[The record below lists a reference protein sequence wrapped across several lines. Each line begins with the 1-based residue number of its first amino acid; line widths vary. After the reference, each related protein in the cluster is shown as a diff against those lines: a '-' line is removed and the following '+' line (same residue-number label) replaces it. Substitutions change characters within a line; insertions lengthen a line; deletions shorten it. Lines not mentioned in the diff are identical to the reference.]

1 MLDWVDT
8 GPEDPKG
15 APPPLV
21 IVLCGITSS
30 SSNGYIVEV
39 VKWLKK
45 HGFGIVVYHNRGIN
59 GSKLKL
65 PEEEGVFTNMILDF
79 AHTVRQ
85 IKEKHPRRKIY
96 AVGHSFGGHLL
107 CNYLGGYPGTA
118 PCLIDGAVG
127 MAPPTDMLAVALHV
141 NSSWLGGLL
150 AGVQNAAMI
159 IPNRGMFESQA
170 AERLGLSYEK
180 CLSAKN
186 GMELNELVDRR
197 I

>member
-1 MLDWVDT
+1 
-8 GPEDPKG
+8 
-15 APPPLV
+15 
-21 IVLCGITSS
+21 
-30 SSNGYIVEV
+30 
-39 VKWLKK
+39 
-45 HGFGIVVYHNRGIN
+45 
-59 GSKLKL
+59 
-65 PEEEGVFTNMILDF
+65 
-79 AHTVRQ
+79 
-85 IKEKHPRRKIY
+85 
-96 AVGHSFGGHLL
+96 
-107 CNYLGGYPGTA
+107 
-118 PCLIDGAVG
+118 

-159 IPNRGMFESQA
+159 IPNTGMFESQA